1 MFKETSTL
9 FRAPLLSIAFA
20 FIFIFTGM
28 VDNADARSRSGG
40 RSFGG
45 SKSFSGSYNK
55 SYNKSPS
62 RSSSPYSSKTA
73 NPTQR
78 SSSSFMRGVAGG
90 LLGGFIGNML
100 FGGIGHGMGMG
111 GFGGSGFGLI
121 ELLLMGGLLYFLYKL
136 FLRRQAPSPL
146 SDFQGHTGSGGSYG
160 SWEDGSGQSR
170 GIMDVAPADPLAEGL
185 HAIQMSDPGFD
196 PEEFKEIA
204 QDVFFKVQAAWMRR
218 DITSIKNLMGKT
230 LATEYKRHFEG
241 LKQKGHLNRLENI
254 SVRKVDIVDAGA
266 EGNEEYVTVL
276 FTANLL
282 DYTVDEA
289 SGNIVEGDPT
299 EPVKFAEK
307 WTFARQIGTPNWK
320 LEGIHE

>member
-9 FRAPLLSIAFA
+9 FRVPLLSIAFA

-28 VDNADARSRSGG
+28 IDNADARSRSGG

-55 SYNKSPS
+55 SPS
-62 RSSSPYSSKTA
+62 RSYSPYSSKTA
-73 NPTQR
+73 TSTQR
-78 SSSSFMRGVAGG
+78 SSSSFMRGIAGG

-121 ELLLMGGLLYFLYKL
+121 ELLLMGGLLYFLYKQ
-136 FLRRQAPSPL
+136 FFRRQAPSSR
-146 SDFQGHTGSGGSYG
+146 SDFQGHTGSWGSYG

-170 GIMDVAPADPLAEGL
+170 DIIDVAPADPLTEGL
-185 HAIQMSDPGFD
+185 NTIQMSDSGFD
-196 PEEFKEIA
+196 TEEFKEIA

-218 DITSIKNLMGKT
+218 DITSIRNLLGET
-230 LATEYKRHFEG
+230 LAAEYKRHFES

-254 SVRKVDIVDAGA
+254 AVRKVDIVDAGT

-289 SGNIVEGDPT
+289 SGNIVGGDPT

-307 WTFARQIGTPNWK
+307 WTFARQIGTSNWK
-320 LEGIHE
+320 LEGIH